1 MLQLPS
7 EPGIRSNFKFWIFFF
22 FLTLLLLRLLLRLR
36 LLLSST
42 RVRELRSRRTRLW
55 VLEGVW
61 RASRSAARSLSCS
74 KASLATASSV
84 PTLRA
89 SRSCRRL
96 GLSRAP
102 CVLPFDRTN
111 SRRTVSF
118 CVRCLG
124 VVLVLVALT
133 AFLKPEHAK
142 LVFEPATT
150 ASDRAKLRLP
160 MKINVR
166 KLRYWKRRFGK
177 AKQRNLIRERQLAAH
192 VAGLKA
198 VRGRPLADLV
208 LNELAARGSSNWRG
222 FVANSADPHLYDY
235 ASPIAQVRRSS
246 FFLLQQLTLASLAGC
261 VCKRP

>member
-1 MLQLPS
+1 VGARRRLESLKKRGPLSELLQGVPGNCVVGADFASVAFLPTS
-7 EPGIRSNFKFWIFFF
+7 RSVARAMRAAFRPNEQQADGF
-22 FLTLLLLRLLLRLR
+22 LLRPL
-36 LLLSST
+36 
-42 RVRELRSRRTRLW
+42 
-55 VLEGVW
+55 
-61 RASRSAARSLSCS
+61 
-74 KASLATASSV
+74 
-84 PTLRA
+84 
-89 SRSCRRL
+89 
-96 GLSRAP
+96 
-102 CVLPFDRTN
+102 
-111 SRRTVSF
+111 
-118 CVRCLG
+118 LG